1 MLGDVTPTGTDTG
14 SGTPS
19 TDVAPAAVGA
29 RRGRPLDADRTPAI
43 LDAVLDL
50 LVQKGYDQ
58 LRVQDVA
65 EHAGVGLGTIYRRWP
80 TKQALVIEA
89 LRCGRAVEEKFVD
102 TGDPEA
108 DLVATFTK
116 LATAMREQADIM
128 GFVASMRS
136 DPEVA
141 ETFRCMSVEPMRARL
156 RAMIAAAR
164 GVELDD
170 PALDILTDLGP
181 AIMMFRLTL
190 VGEESD
196 PDALARSIVQ
206 AILDHPKPDA
216 R

>member
-1 MLGDVTPTGTDTG
+1 MLADVTPTRTDAGTG
-14 SGTPS
+14 AS
-19 TDVAPAAVGA
+19 APA

-43 LDAVLDL
+43 LDAVLEL

-89 LRCGRAVEEKFVD
+89 LRCGRGAEDKIVD
-102 TGDPEA
+102 TGNPSA
-108 DLVATFTK
+108 DLIATFTK
-116 LATAMREQADIM
+116 IATAMREQADM
-128 GFVASMRS
+128 VGFIASMRS

-141 ETFRCMSVEPMRARL
+141 DTFRCMSVEPMRAHL
-156 RAMIAAAR
+156 RALIASAR

-190 VGEESD
+190 VGDESSPED
-196 PDALARSIVQ
+196 LALEIVRV
-206 AILDHPKPDA
+206 ILDHPTPDA